1 MFSTLHIAEKTTGS
15 RGSLA
20 LLRWALVV
28 IFLWFGCM
36 KFTSYEAMGIAPLM
50 KNSPIMSWIPAV
62 FGVQGGSYF
71 IGSCADYRCFQ
82 QDGLRSRRGDV
93 MPDLCRDTDVFPEHA
108 WRRRADRWR
117 VPGDFGRNR
126 TVPVEG
132 PGASCGISVPSTC
145 VHTDSRRVT
154 ANR

>member
-71 IGSCADYRCFQ
+71 IGTVELATAAALIIGAFNKASPQALYAEQRFSGHNVNIGVRQ
-82 QDGLRSRRGDV
+82 RREG
-93 MPDLCRDTDVFPEHA
+93 T
-108 WRRRADRWR
+108 
-117 VPGDFGRNR
+117 GRGFR
-126 TVPVEG
+126 G
-132 PGASCGISVPSTC
+132 
-145 VHTDSRRVT
+145 
-154 ANR
+154 

>member
-71 IGSCADYRCFQ
+71 IGTVELATAAALIIGAFNKTASALGAAMSCLTYAVTLTFFLSTPGVAEPTAGGVWTPD
-82 QDGLRSRRGDV
+82 SGDASAATAEAGGKDKAESKLWV
-93 MPDLCRDTDVFPEHA
+93 PD
-108 WRRRADRWR
+108 
-117 VPGDFGRNR
+117 
-126 TVPVEG
+126 
-132 PGASCGISVPSTC
+132 
-145 VHTDSRRVT
+145 
-154 ANR
+154 